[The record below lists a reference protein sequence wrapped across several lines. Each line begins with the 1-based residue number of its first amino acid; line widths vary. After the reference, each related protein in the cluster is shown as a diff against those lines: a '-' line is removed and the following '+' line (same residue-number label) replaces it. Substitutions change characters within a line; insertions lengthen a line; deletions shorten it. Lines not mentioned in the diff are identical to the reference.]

1 MANDQDA
8 LHADLSELLTIL
20 GMGDHARPQSPHEVF
35 QKALGKVRERLQL
48 GRNVDAICAENLTL
62 AATVRQREMEIR
74 KLSHECL
81 GEAIRLLRGLMQR
94 QDCDIPGESWLFLAI
109 GTMETRQQ
117 EIAAAQMDTLAGRE
131 VA

>member
-1 MANDQDA
+1 MSEDIF
-8 LHADLSELLTIL
+8 HSDLTELLTLL

-35 QKALGKVRERLQL
+35 QEALGVLQERLQL

-62 AATVRQREMEIR
+62 ASSLRQREMEIR

-117 EIAAAQMDTLAGRE
+117 EIAAAQMAALGGEQA
-131 VA
+131 A